1 PQHSRGLPGRLGVDP
16 GDPGVRDGAAG
27 HRQVEHAGELDVV
40 GPPRPAGDQPGVLLA
55 PAGPAHLAGAGR
67 GVDLARLGGLAG
79 DLLGRHV
86 AHDGTSAVAG
96 WLPAPFPDAGPAA
109 ARTARTMFW

>member
-1 PQHSRGLPGRLGVDP
+1 DVRGG
-16 GDPGVRDGAAG
+16 RDGAGA
-27 HRQVEHAGELDVV
+27 HRHVEHAGELDVV

-67 GVDLARLGGLAG
+67 GVGLAG
-79 DLLGRHV
+79 LGGPAGGLLGGQV

-96 WLPAPFPDAGPAA
+96 RLPAPFPAAGPAPAPAA